1 MNPPRAPRAPP
12 RAREAAEGDA
22 PAVSTPGGRAPRLV
36 VVSNRVADPRKTA
49 AGGLAVALAEFLNN
63 TGGLWFGW
71 SGKVIEAAEGGVA
84 GEGALHTHQ
93 AGPVK
98 LVTVDLSREDHD
110 TYYLGYSN
118 GVLWP
123 VCHYRLDLA
132 DFDAGFI
139 GGYRRV
145 NQLFARKLAPL
156 LRPDDLVWVHDYHLI
171 PLGSEL
177 RALGC
182 QQRIG
187 YFLHIPL
194 PPPLILAAIPGHDWL
209 MRGLCSYDLVGLQ
222 SQADLEHFTRYI
234 QREAHAQDLGEGR
247 WRVFNRT
254 LQAGAYPI
262 GIDVDEFSALTQAR
276 EAQQMYTRMTREYSR
291 RKLLVGVDR
300 LDYSKGL
307 PQRMRAF
314 RELLKKYPDTH
325 RSATLIQIASPS
337 REDVS
342 AYSEI
347 LHELE
352 SLCGSIN
359 GNYGELDWMPV
370 RYMHRT
376 VARSRL
382 PGLYRASRVAL
393 VTPLRDGMNL
403 VAKEFIAAQ
412 DPADPG
418 VLVLSRF
425 AGAAEQL
432 TEALLVNPYDTEG
445 TAEAIH
451 LALQMPLEERVSR
464 HASLMAT
471 CKAFDVHW
479 WCESFL
485 SDLRKAQAQ
494 ESGTP
499 WLRL

>member
-1 MNPPRAPRAPP
+1 M
-12 RAREAAEGDA
+12 
-22 PAVSTPGGRAPRLV
+22 SRLV

-49 AGGLAVALAEFLNN
+49 AGGLAVALADVLNT
-63 TGGLWFGW
+63 TGGVWFGW
-71 SGKVIEAAEGGVA
+71 SGKIIEDGAP
-84 GEGALHTHQ
+84 GEGELRSQQ

-98 LVTVDLSREDHD
+98 LVTVDLSRQDHD
-110 TYYLGYSN
+110 SYYVGYSN

-123 VCHYRLDLA
+123 VFHYRLDLA
-132 DFDAGFI
+132 DFDAGAI
-139 GGYRRV
+139 AGYRRV
-145 NQLFARKLAPL
+145 NQLFARKLLPL
-156 LRPDDLVWVHDYHLI
+156 LQPDDIIWVHDYHLI
-171 PLGSEL
+171 PLAAEL

-182 QQRIG
+182 KQRIG
-187 YFLHIPL
+187 FFLHIPL

-209 MRGLCSYDLVGLQ
+209 IKGLCSYDVVGFQ
-222 SQADLEHFTRYI
+222 SHADHGHFCDYI
-234 QREAHAQDLGEGR
+234 QAEAHAQDLGEGR

-254 LQAGAYPI
+254 LHAGAFPI
-262 GIDVDEFSALTQAR
+262 GIDVDEFTALGAAPEGR
-276 EAQQMYTRMTREYSR
+276 EMYERMRREYSR

-314 RELLKKYPDTH
+314 RELLQRFPETH
-325 RSATLIQIASPS
+325 NSATLVQIASPS

-342 AYSEI
+342 AYNDI

-403 VAKEFIAAQ
+403 VAKEFIVAQ

-432 TEALLVNPYDTEG
+432 KEALLVNPYDSEA
-445 TAEAIH
+445 TANAIH
-451 LALQMPLEERVSR
+451 LALQMPLDERRSR
-464 HASLMAT
+464 HEVLLQS
-471 CKAFDVHW
+471 CRSQDVHW
-479 WCESFL
+479 WCNSFMDAL
-485 SDLRKAQAQ
+485 SQAQAE

>member
-1 MNPPRAPRAPP
+1 M
-12 RAREAAEGDA
+12 
-22 PAVSTPGGRAPRLV
+22 SRLV

-49 AGGLAVALAEFLNN
+49 AGGLAVALGEVLNN
-63 TGGLWFGW
+63 SGGLWFGW
-71 SGKVIEAAEGGVA
+71 SGKLVDRPA
-84 GEGALHTHQ
+84 GSPQPVRMHH
-93 AGPVK
+93 AGQ
-98 LVTVDLSREDHD
+98 VTLATMDLTRVDYDAF
-110 TYYLGYSN
+110 YVGYSN

-123 VCHYRLDLA
+123 VFHYRLDLA
-132 DFDAGFI
+132 DFDAGYI
-139 GGYRRV
+139 EGYRRV
-145 NQLFARKLAPL
+145 NQLFARQLLPL
-156 LRPDDLVWVHDYHLI
+156 LRPDDILWVQDYHLI
-171 PLGSEL
+171 PLAAEL

-209 MRGLCSYDLVGLQ
+209 VKGLCAYDLVGFQ
-222 SQADLEHFTRYI
+222 SGADLEHFTDTIRS
-234 QREAHAQDLGEGR
+234 EAHAQDLGEGR

-254 LQAGAYPI
+254 LQAGAFPI
-262 GIDVDEFSALTQAR
+262 GIDVQEFNALTQGI
-276 EAQQMYTRMTREYSR
+276 EAVDMYERMRREYSR

-314 RELLKKYPDTH
+314 RELLAKYPDT
-325 RSATLIQIASPS
+325 RNSATLIQIASPS

-342 AYSEI
+342 AYTDI

-359 GNYGELDWMPV
+359 GNYGELEWMPV

-403 VAKEFIAAQ
+403 VAKEFIASQ
-412 DPADPG
+412 DPEDPG

-432 TEALLVNPYDTEG
+432 KEALLVNPYDTEA
-445 TAEAIH
+445 TAAAIH
-451 LALQMPLEERVSR
+451 VALQMPVEERRER
-464 HASLMAT
+464 HVAMLAT
-471 CKAFDVHW
+471 IRRTDVHW
-479 WCESFL
+479 WCDSFL
-485 SDLRKAQAQ
+485 HLLGQTEAH

>member
-1 MNPPRAPRAPP
+1 M
-12 RAREAAEGDA
+12 
-22 PAVSTPGGRAPRLV
+22 SRLV

-49 AGGLAVALAEFLNN
+49 AGGLAVALGDVLNN

-71 SGKVIEAAEGGVA
+71 SGKIVEAADGRP
-84 GEGALHTHQ
+84 GEAAVRSHQ

-98 LVTVDLSREDHD
+98 LVTIDLSREDHD
-110 TYYLGYSN
+110 AYYAGYSN

-123 VCHYRLDLA
+123 VFHYRLDLA
-132 DFDAGFI
+132 DFDAGYI
-139 GGYRRV
+139 AGYRRV
-145 NQLFARKLAPL
+145 NQLFARKLLPL
-156 LRPDDLVWVHDYHLI
+156 LRDDDLIWVQDYHLI
-171 PLGSEL
+171 PLAAEL

-182 QQRIG
+182 AQRIG
-187 YFLHIPL
+187 FFLHIPV

-209 MRGLCSYDLVGLQ
+209 MRALFAYDLVGFQ
-222 SQADLEHFTRYI
+222 SEADHSHFRRYVET
-234 QREAHAQDLGEGR
+234 EAHAQSLGDGR
-247 WRVFNRT
+247 WRAFNRT
-254 LQAGAYPI
+254 VQAGAFPI
-262 GIDVDEFSALTQAR
+262 GIDVDEFTALADAPDGR
-276 EAQQMYTRMTREYSR
+276 EMYERMRREYSR

-307 PQRMRAF
+307 PNRMRAF
-314 RELLKKYPDTH
+314 RDMLQRYPETH
-325 RSATLIQIASPS
+325 NSATLIQIASPS

-342 AYSEI
+342 AYTDI

-370 RYMHRT
+370 RYIHRT

-382 PGLYRASRVAL
+382 PGLYRASGVAL

-403 VAKEFIAAQ
+403 VAKEFIASQ
-412 DPADPG
+412 DPQDPG

-432 TEALLVNPYDTEG
+432 TDALLVNPYDVEA
-445 TAEAIH
+445 TANAIH
-451 LALQMPLEERVSR
+451 LALQMPVEERRAR
-464 HASLMAT
+464 HQALLANIRQY
-471 CKAFDVHW
+471 DVHW
-479 WCESFL
+479 WCNSYLEQL
-485 SDLRKAQAQ
+485 ARAEAQ

>member
-1 MNPPRAPRAPP
+1 M
-12 RAREAAEGDA
+12 
-22 PAVSTPGGRAPRLV
+22 SRLV

-49 AGGLAVALAEFLNN
+49 AGGLAVALAEVLNN

-71 SGKVIEAAEGGVA
+71 SGKIIEASEDGSFPDTAV
-84 GEGALHTHQ
+84 HTHQ

-98 LVTVDLSREDHD
+98 LVTLDLNRADHD
-110 TYYLGYSN
+110 AYYLGYSN

-123 VCHYRLDLA
+123 VFHYRLDLA
-132 DFDAGFI
+132 DFDAGYI
-139 GGYRRV
+139 AGYRRV

-156 LRPDDLVWVHDYHLI
+156 LRDDDIIWVHDYHLI
-171 PLGSEL
+171 PLAAEL

-182 QQRIG
+182 NQRIG

-209 MRGLCSYDLVGLQ
+209 IRALFAYDLVGFQ
-222 SQADLEHFTRYI
+222 SNADHSHFCSYV
-234 QREAHAQDLGEGR
+234 QSEAHAQNLGEGR
-247 WRVFNRT
+247 WRAFNRT
-254 LQAGAYPI
+254 IQAGAFPI
-262 GIDVDEFSALTQAR
+262 GIDVEEFTALTNAPEGR
-276 EAQQMYTRMTREYSR
+276 DMYERMRREYSR

-314 RELLKKYPDTH
+314 RELLTRNPETH

-342 AYSEI
+342 AYGDI

-359 GNYGELDWMPV
+359 GNFGELDWMPV

-376 VARSRL
+376 VARARL

-403 VAKEFIAAQ
+403 VAKEFVVAQ
-412 DPADPG
+412 DPHDPG

-425 AGAAEQL
+425 AGAAEQMP
-432 TEALLVNPYDTEG
+432 EALLVNPYDTEA
-445 TAEAIH
+445 TASAIH
-451 LALQMPLEERVSR
+451 LALQMPLEERRER
-464 HASLMAT
+464 HEALMKT
-471 CKAFDVHW
+471 MRRFDVHW
-479 WCESFL
+479 WCDTFL
-485 SDLRKAQAQ
+485 DTLAKAKA
-494 ESGTP
+494 EETGTP